1 MDGSSER
8 VVRIM
13 VVAAYPAMR
22 AGLRAILTAIPGL
35 EVVAELT
42 PEALDGAGWP
52 ADVDAAVVSLDDEEG
67 LAQIDEAL
75 GRLPAVLLATAPQ
88 DYHALALTGP
98 GMPGRA
104 YLLRHAGGEEIAAA
118 LQAVLRGLTVLDPAV
133 AAQLQPAPSVP
144 PAPAADE
151 TGEPLTERELEVLRL
166 LALGLP
172 NKAIALR
179 LGISEHTVKFHVGAI
194 LAKLGAASRTEAV
207 MLAARRGL
215 LPL

>member
-1 MDGSSER
+1 MDGNAKQ
-8 VVRIM
+8 VVRVL

-22 AGLRAILTAIPGL
+22 AGLRALLAAIPGL

-42 PEALDGAGWP
+42 PEALDGVRWP
-52 ADVDAAVVSLDDEEG
+52 ADVDAAVASLDDEED

-75 GRLPAVLLATAPQ
+75 GLLPLVLLAATPQ
-88 DYHALALTGP
+88 DFQVLAP
-98 GMPGRA
+98 GSAPRA

-118 LQAVLRGLTVLDPAV
+118 LQAVRRGLMVLDPAV
-133 AAQLQPAPSVP
+133 AAQWR
-144 PAPAADE
+144 PAPATPRAPAE
-151 TGEPLTERELEVLRL
+151 GEGGESLTERELEVLHL

>member
-1 MDGSSER
+1 MAGSDER
-8 VVRIM
+8 VVRVV

-22 AGLRAILTAIPGL
+22 AGLRAMLALMPG
-35 EVVAELT
+35 VQVIAELA
-42 PEALDGAGWP
+42 PEALGEAGWP
-52 ADVDAAVVSLDDEEG
+52 ADVDAAVLSLDGEES
-67 LAQIDEAL
+67 LAQLEETL
-75 GRLPAVLLATAPQ
+75 GRLPAVVLAATPQEYRGVTLTVGAPR
-88 DYHALALTGP
+88 G
-98 GMPGRA
+98 
-104 YLLRHAGGEEIAAA
+104 YLLQHAGGEEIAAA
-118 LQAVLRGLTVLDPAV
+118 LYAVVRGLHVLDPAV
-133 AAQLQPAPSVP
+133 AVQWQARPAG
-144 PAPAADE
+144 APASAGEE
-151 TGEPLTERELEVLRL
+151 TGEPLTEREREVLRL